1 MNQDSLFYIWRPNCS
16 KTFVFERTILF
27 PFNCLGSFFKNQL
40 TIFFFSGLFYSV
52 PWICL
57 SLHQLPQIPC
67 FNHCNYKFWKSV
79 LNLPSLL
86 SFIKIV
92 LAILGLCI
100 SIWIKTSHHFL
111 NFLLSMGKTDDN
123 IESSNL
129 WTQQYLSV
137 YLDFLFLNVS

>member
-40 TIFFFSGLFYSV
+40 TIFFFWTFLFCSMDL
-52 PWICL
+52 L

-100 SIWIKTSHHFL
+100 SIWILKPAITFKTFYYL
-111 NFLLSMGKTDDN
+111 WGKLMTILSLP
-123 IESSNL
+123 ILERSICP
-129 WTQQYLSV
+129 
-137 YLDFLFLNVS
+137 FI